1 MEINL
6 KKIIAAI
13 GVAAILICI
22 GGKTAHAAMPQNEL
36 LAQIGAVK
44 KQILILQIQL
54 IQIQIA
60 GLQNQ
65 LAKIGKTAKFVS
77 LLSPN
82 GGEKIYN
89 DRIFKIC
96 WEASGVEKISL
107 ALARSE
113 TSHIIAENIPAA
125 PGCYDWEVDDV
136 SGKNFK
142 IKIFDAVDQKT
153 QSSSA
158 ANFSIFARNDVCDD
172 GTWRGECSEDLPQYC
187 SYGGDLAE
195 KCSKCGCPSGKFC
208 YNDGTCRYK
217 NSCSDGTTV
226 GHCSDDQ
233 PKFCLDMDLDLIDA
247 CNSCGCPAGDWC
259 GSDSK
264 CH

>member
-1 MEINL
+1 MRANNCLPNFMEINL

-172 GTWRGECSEDLPQYC
+172 GTWRGFPFHYV
-187 SYGGDLAE
+187 LAALVDAE
-195 KCSKCGCPSGKFC
+195 HEGVT
-208 YNDGTCRYK
+208 DELRHARYAVA
-217 NSCSDGTTV
+217 SRLG
-226 GHCSDDQ
+226 
-233 PKFCLDMDLDLIDA
+233 LA
-247 CNSCGCPAGDWC
+247 AG
-259 GSDSK
+259 
-264 CH
+264 